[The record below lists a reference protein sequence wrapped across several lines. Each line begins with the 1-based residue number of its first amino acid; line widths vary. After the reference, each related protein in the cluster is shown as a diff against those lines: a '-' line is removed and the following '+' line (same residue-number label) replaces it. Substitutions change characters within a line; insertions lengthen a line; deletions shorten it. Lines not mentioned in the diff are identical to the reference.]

1 MKLSIIFG
9 TYNRFNYLR
18 SCARS
23 IWSGTSPLEG
33 GYEIVV
39 ADPGSKDGSRE
50 WMDVQGV
57 RIVQDR
63 LEGAVPAFNLAFESC
78 TGDYIALINDDVE
91 LLTSDGFKAGI
102 TRLEEDPSAG
112 QLAYAFTRT
121 GQPGDAKIE
130 YSHRDKPYANLG
142 MIKRSVA
149 EEVIKITGGIWTPLY
164 RTYGADTELSCW
176 VHRLGYK
183 VLEARD
189 LIFWDKVCVD
199 ELRKLNYG
207 PNRETC
213 EKDGKLFW
221 SRWPDPKMLRP
232 FGPYPHV
239 TERELAAL
247 KAYEEKKK
255 AAHA

>member
-176 VHRLGYK
+176 YTGSATRCSKRATSSSGTRSASMSCASSTTGPT
-183 VLEARD
+183 ARRA
-189 LIFWDKVCVD
+189 KKTASCSGAA
-199 ELRKLNYG
+199 G
-207 PNRETC
+207 PIRRCCDRSVRIRT
-213 EKDGKLFW
+213 
-221 SRWPDPKMLRP
+221 
-232 FGPYPHV
+232 
-239 TERELAAL
+239 
-247 KAYEEKKK
+247 
-255 AAHA
+255 